1 MKVRD
6 SGMPEEERWNDFF
19 NVELILSELHLDS
32 TVREV
37 VEVGCGYGTFTI
49 PVAKTIH
56 GSLFAFD
63 IEKEMLDV
71 VACKLAQL
79 KIANVKLV
87 HRDILT
93 QTTGL
98 AENSI
103 DYVLLFNI
111 LHHDAPIDFLNEA
124 WRILKPGGKVGII
137 HWRSDIETPRG
148 PDLSIRPKPEQVLAW
163 MDSDMFELDVAP
175 KIFEPYHYG
184 IVFSKTTKRLKQS
197 S

>member
-6 SGMPEEERWNDFF
+6 SGMPEEEQWNSFF
-19 NVELILSELHLDS
+19 NVDLILSEMHIDS
-32 TVREV
+32 TVRDV

-49 PVAKTIH
+49 PVAITIR

-71 VACKLAQL
+71 VEK
-79 KIANVKLV
+79 KITEQSITNIHPEL
-87 HRDILT
+87 RDILA

-98 AENSI
+98 AENAI

-137 HWRSDIETPRG
+137 HWRSDMETPRG
-148 PDLSIRPKPEQVLAW
+148 PDLSIRPRPEQVLAW
-163 MDSDMFELDVAP
+163 MDANKFELDVAP
-175 KIFEPYHYG
+175 KNIEPYHYG
-184 IVFSKTTKRLKQS
+184 IVFSKTTKQ
-197 S
+197 